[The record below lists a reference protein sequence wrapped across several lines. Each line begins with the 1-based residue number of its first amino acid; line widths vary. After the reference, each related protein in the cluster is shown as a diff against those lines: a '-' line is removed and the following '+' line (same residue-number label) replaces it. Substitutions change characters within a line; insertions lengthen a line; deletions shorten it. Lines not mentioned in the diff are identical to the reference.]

1 MLLLCIFSH
10 VVYGV
15 KILLFFL
22 MIRLPPRSTRTDTL
36 FPYTTLFR
44 SIEVHVEHRVGAEEW
59 IGYTHD
65 LGKEQVVDRLGEQA
79 RAVVL
84 VLVLRLRQ
92 RDVPVEAIAEH
103 RSTEAPG
110 EFGRALGIRAGNR
123 IETAVL
129 LRAEDALELPDRA
142 KCRGRKS
149 TRQNYSQ

>member
-1 MLLLCIFSH
+1 MFIFFFSSRRRH
-10 VVYGV
+10 TRCALVTGV
-15 KILLFFL
+15 QTCA
-22 MIRLPPRSTRTDTL
+22 LPI
-36 FPYTTLFR
+36 F
-44 SIEVHVEHRVGAEEW
+44 
-59 IGYTHD
+59 
-65 LGKEQVVDRLGEQA
+65 GEQA

-129 LRAEDALELPDRA
+129 LRAEDALELHDRA
-142 KCRGRKS
+142 KCRLVEQAAMHVDGVAPPLGAAALAGLRIPTKSAGDRKS
-149 TRQNYSQ
+149 TRLNSSH